1 MIVELTPSEILVC
14 ECIGRMRSL
23 IARSA
28 HVQDQKIGNQN
39 GSDADVMGIKGE
51 YAFAKDFNV
60 FPDLGLIP
68 RSGSYDGKLKG
79 VAYDIK
85 STHRKN
91 GHLLATKKVN
101 PDVDM
106 YVLCV
111 VTQNQVDIKG
121 YIFKKDFIKP
131 ENLKRFGNAKDESYC
146 LDQSQLKKFKEKT

>member
-1 MIVELTPSEILVC
+1 MIIELTPPEILVC
-14 ECIGRMRSL
+14 QCIGRMRSL

-28 HVQDQKIGNQN
+28 NVKDQKIGNQN
-39 GSDADVMGIKGE
+39 GSNADVQGFIAE
-51 YAFAKDFNV
+51 YAFAKQFNV

-68 RSGSYDGKLKG
+68 RSGSCDGKLKG

-85 STHRKN
+85 STHIKS

-111 VTQNQVDIKG
+111 VTKNQVDIKG

-131 ENLKRFGNAKDESYC
+131 ENLKRFGNATHESYC
-146 LDQSQLKKFKEKT
+146 VEQSALKPFKPIT

>member
-1 MIVELTPSEILVC
+1 MIVELDSSEILVC

-28 HVQDQKIGNQN
+28 HIEDRKIGNQN

-51 YAFAKDFNV
+51 YAFAKHFNV
-60 FPDLGLIP
+60 FPDLGLSP

-121 YIFKKDFIKP
+121 YIFKKDFIRP
-131 ENLKRFGNAKDESYC
+131 ENLKKFGNAKDESYC
-146 LDQSQLKKFKEKT
+146 LEQSQLKKFKEKT

>member
-1 MIVELTPSEILVC
+1 MIVELNPSEVLVC

-39 GSDADVMGIKGE
+39 GSDADVLGIKGE
-51 YAFAKDFNV
+51 YAFAKHFNV
-60 FPDLGLIP
+60 FPDLGLTP
-68 RSGSYDGKLKG
+68 RSGSYDGILKG

-85 STHRKN
+85 STKVQS
-91 GHLLATKKVN
+91 GHLLATRKVN

-131 ENLKRFGNAKDESYC
+131 ENLKRFGNAKHESYC
-146 LDQSQLKKFKEKT
+146 VEQSALTPFKEKT

>member
-1 MIVELTPSEILVC
+1 MIVELDSSEILVC

-28 HVQDQKIGNQN
+28 NVKDQKIGNQN
-39 GSDADVMGIKGE
+39 GIESDVMGIKAE
-51 YAFAKDFNV
+51 YAFAKYFNV
-60 FPDLGLIP
+60 FPDLGLSP
-68 RSGSYDGKLKG
+68 RSGSCDGRLKG

-85 STHRKN
+85 STHIKR

-111 VTQNQVDIKG
+111 VTKNQVDIKG

-131 ENLKRFGNAKDESYC
+131 ENLKTLGHGEGYC
-146 LDQSQLKKFKEKT
+146 LEQSALTPFKPIT

>member
-1 MIVELTPSEILVC
+1 MIVELNPSEVLVC

-28 HVQDQKIGNQN
+28 HIEDRKIGNQN
-39 GSDADVMGIKGE
+39 GSDADVMGIKVE
-51 YAFAKDFNV
+51 YAFAKQFNI
-60 FPDLGLIP
+60 FPDLGLSP
-68 RSGSYDGKLKG
+68 RSGSYDGILKG

-85 STHRKN
+85 STHVKS
-91 GHLLATKKVN
+91 GHLLATRKVN

-111 VTQNQVDIKG
+111 VTKNQVDIKG

-131 ENLKRFGNAKDESYC
+131 ENLKRFGNATHESYC
-146 LDQSQLKKFKEKT
+146 VAQSALTPFKEKT